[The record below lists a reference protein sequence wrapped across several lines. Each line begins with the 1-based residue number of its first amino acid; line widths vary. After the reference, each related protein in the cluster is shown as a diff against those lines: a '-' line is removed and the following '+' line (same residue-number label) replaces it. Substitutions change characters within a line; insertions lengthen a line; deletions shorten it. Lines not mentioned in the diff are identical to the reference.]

1 MKTITQLQA
10 ELRAA
15 AEHIENLSRELAQ
28 LQPSSRKKGLDFAH
42 IQTIG
47 KRYPIQDH
55 CLVRMDADFQR
66 QYLTLLT
73 APLLLESREPENG
86 WLFLQ
91 RILCGAGCTLHL
103 ADLQADAAALT
114 EQQLDAF
121 SAAVLERGL
130 ADALML
136 DGMLLCLSSK
146 GGEAVQDWLA
156 ALAELLG
163 RTLPQIREL
172 SELAA
177 LIVQEDQEGL
187 RAFTQRDLAV
197 SLSPANCHILP
208 HLKWYAQVKDGVC
221 YYYGDGETPLNVD
234 NCIMKI
240 LDGQQAKGKALTR
253 VEIRNAVMAEKAVY
267 LNMGDCQLLIE
278 DCTVRDIDQ
287 GTKDYCFR
295 CIFNSSAVIRRC
307 KFERLKACDY
317 TVAIKCESYGK
328 SPILFDEVHFQ
339 DIRSTTMCG
348 AFTLSF
354 DKCEMRAVTMDNIH
368 GMGYWYYGNKGIATP
383 DCYYRNC
390 GWVANG
396 LPDGLKE
403 KKEA

>member
-1 MKTITQLQA
+1 MKTMTQLQA

-28 LQPSSRKKGLDFAH
+28 LQPSGQKKALDFTH

-114 EQQLDAF
+114 EQQLDTF

-146 GGEAVQDWLA
+146 GGNAMQDWLS

-177 LIVQEDQEGL
+177 LIAQENQEGL
-187 RAFTQRDLAV
+187 RAFTQRDLIF
-197 SLSPANCHILP
+197 SLSPMKCHILP
-208 HLKWYAQVKDGVC
+208 ILKWYAQTIGSV
-221 YYYGDGETPLNVD
+221 YYLYGDGETAQNGD
-234 NCIMKI
+234 IINCHEISKSNQRI
-240 LDGQQAKGKALTR
+240 
-253 VEIRNAVMAEKAVY
+253 EIRNMIFSRSPIIWGSFDA
-267 LNMGDCQLLIE
+267 LSILLE
-278 DCTVRDIDQ
+278 
-287 GTKDYCFR
+287 
-295 CIFNSSAVIRRC
+295 RC
-307 KFERLKACDY
+307 KIQNITNHGQGFVKD
-317 TVAIKCESYGK
+317 AIYISSKVSLEIKECQFRHLYGEHSVNFSSCESLRIEESYFEDLHGIIWFPYCNIK
-328 SPILFDEVHFQ
+328 NVIIENA
-339 DIRSTTMCG
+339 RNKNNTG
-348 AFTLSF
+348 A
-354 DKCEMRAVTMDNIH
+354 
-368 GMGYWYYGNKGIATP
+368 WYQGSGGTATP
-383 DCYYRNC
+383 DCYYKNCKGEARNIP
-390 GWVANG
+390 N
-396 LPDGLKE
+396 GLKE